1 MTPAAQARPADHL
14 GIQDRIE
21 MRERALCRPGLRPD
35 ERKGMSRE
43 YVWLKDL
50 MENTYVA

>member
-1 MTPAAQARPADHL
+1 MTPSVRARHVDHL

-21 MRERALCRPGLRPD
+21 MLERALCRPGLLPD
-35 ERKGMSRE
+35 ERKAMGDE

-50 MENTYVA
+50 MEAVDV

>member
-1 MTPAAQARPADHL
+1 MTNATSARPVDHL

-21 MRERALCRPGLRPD
+21 MLERALCRPGLRPD
-35 ERKGMSRE
+35 ERKAMGDE

-50 MENTYVA
+50 MEAANV